1 MRYRVYLLIIRRNG
15 QFFLVFSHEY
25 YLHDCLTITRPISDS
40 SMYKQTSIILTIDR
54 PTIETASNSRISMLK
69 KISRNRLFSAG
80 HTFYTLGSL
89 REYENTGLSTN
100 VRFDS
105 TTRRVKEAFVT
116 ITAEIKKCALWH
128 LRESRRRSVNLKSLF
143 YTHCAHTAITRNRVY
158 ANDAFNAIN
167 SD

>member
-1 MRYRVYLLIIRRNG
+1 
-15 QFFLVFSHEY
+15 
-25 YLHDCLTITRPISDS
+25 
-40 SMYKQTSIILTIDR
+40 MYKQTSIILTIDR
-54 PTIETASNSRISMLK
+54 PTIETASNSRISVLK

-105 TTRRVKEAFVT
+105 TTRRVKEAFVS

-158 ANDAFNAIN
+158 ANDASNAIN
-167 SD
+167 FRLKHSLKYSSQLSNRRYRIYAIPDPRYNGTNTNI